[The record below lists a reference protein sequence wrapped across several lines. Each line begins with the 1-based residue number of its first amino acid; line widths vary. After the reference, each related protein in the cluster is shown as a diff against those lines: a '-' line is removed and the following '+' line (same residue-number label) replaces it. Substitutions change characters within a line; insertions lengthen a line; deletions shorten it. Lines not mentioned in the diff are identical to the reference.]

1 MAQKNAT
8 PTKEQAAVM
17 KRHKLSPVCWV
28 VTKEHEKAL
37 VVMHRI
43 TREFRCIAK

>member
-8 PTKEQAAVM
+8 PTKEQAEVM
-17 KRHKLSPVCWV
+17 KRHKLSPVFWV

-37 VVMHRI
+37 VVMHRV